1 MKARI
6 KFLLLAALF
15 IAPLAAA
22 WVLFFVEPDWQP
34 EGHTNYGT
42 LVSPA
47 RPLPALAL
55 YDAAGAAVEFP
66 AGKWTWLYLGGP
78 ACDAACEE
86 RLLLSRQVRLALNH
100 NRERVRRVYL
110 APDRAALAAARAQLS
125 TAHPDLVLL
134 AVDAAAAAQFF
145 TPGEPHALYL
155 LDPLG
160 NWLMSYT
167 GEVQAKGL
175 HKDIKKLMRFS
186 QLG

>member
-1 MKARI
+1 MNPKL
-6 KFLLLAALF
+6 KFLLLAAIF

-47 RPLPALAL
+47 RPLPPLSL
-55 YDAAGAAVEFP
+55 HDGTGAATGFP
-66 AGKWTWLYLGGP
+66 TGKWTLVYLGGA
-78 ACDAACEE
+78 ACDAACEQ
-86 RLLLSRQVRLALNH
+86 RVLLSRQVRLALNQ

-110 APDRAALAAARAQLS
+110 APDATALAAARALLGD
-125 TAHPDLVLL
+125 AHPDLVFL
-134 AVDAAAAAQFF
+134 AADAAVAQFF
-145 TPGEPHALYL
+145 QPSDPHALYL

-167 GEVQAKGL
+167 GEVQPKGL
-175 HKDIKKLMRFS
+175 HKDIKKLLRFS
-186 QLG
+186 QVG